1 MCAITIDVEA
11 TGNVRAIEMCCGGG
25 RGGVTKAP
33 REEISEFLDPRT
45 VALKLFCPFWLT

>member
-1 MCAITIDVEA
+1 MSGLLKCVVA
-11 TGNVRAIEMCCGGG
+11 GCGGG
-25 RGGVTKAP
+25 GGWVTKAP

>member
-11 TGNVRAIEMCCGGG
+11 IGNVRAIEMCLG
-25 RGGVTKAP
+25 RGSLKHP
-33 REEISEFLDPRT
+33 REEISEFPDPRT

>member
-11 TGNVRAIEMCCGGG
+11 TGNVRAIEMCWLGGG
-25 RGGVTKAP
+25 VVTKAP

>member
-11 TGNVRAIEMCCGGG
+11 TGNVRAIEMCWLWGV
-25 RGGVTKAP
+25 VTKAP

-45 VALKLFCPFWLT
+45 VALKLFAPFG